1 VEWLR
6 DLFETNRIIV
16 LSVYG
21 QVFFIMGLAIA
32 LQSRKR
38 SELALARPLPWLA
51 AFGIVHGFV
60 EWGYL
65 FVPIQ
70 SGFLPPPI
78 IHGLLWAQLALKG
91 ISFAL
96 LLQCGAELLLS
107 ARAAAPGT
115 GIATSGAPSTGQTA
129 IGPFGQPWLRL
140 APSMALVLWAVGT
153 GAISIALHP
162 DFTPNIHPWLAAGQI
177 DRAIAMVGAPLAI
190 GDVLAR
196 YMLALP
202 GSALVVIGLW
212 RNAAALGPLA
222 GPPVGTALRLATV
235 AFGIYAV
242 LGGLI
247 GMDAPFPPASVINS
261 TVVRDAFGIPIE
273 VLRSVTGL
281 VIAVAVIRVLDL
293 FEQETDRALADARR
307 NALLLRERERIGR
320 DLHDGIIQSI
330 YAVGLHVEEASAAL
344 GQTSGQIS
352 GHTTGQISG
361 HTTGQP
367 KGQADDQV
375 QPRLQ
380 TVMSELNRITGD
392 IRSYIFDLRS
402 ADLESRDAEEI
413 FATVAE
419 ELRAN
424 TLIDLDLR
432 VEGDYRPKLTGEQ
445 AEQLRHIAQEA
456 FSNVLRH
463 ARAKRVEVT
472 LRCTRRQFTV
482 EIQDDGV
489 GYDPEAA
496 PARSRR
502 GGAQGLAN
510 IRRRAEILGARL
522 SMRSQ
527 PGQGSALSLTMPV
540 TATRRSA

>member
-21 QVFFIMGLAIA
+21 QVFFVMGLAIA

-51 AFGIVHGFV
+51 AFGIVHGFT

-65 FVPIQ
+65 FIPIQ

-78 IHGLLWAQLALKG
+78 INALLYAQLWLKG
-91 ISFAL
+91 LSFAL

-107 ARAAAPGT
+107 ARSAPESS
-115 GIATSGAPSTGQTA
+115 AM
-129 IGPFGQPWLRL
+129 GPLNLPWLRL
-140 APSMALVLWAVGT
+140 APSVALAMWAVGT
-153 GAISIALHP
+153 AAISIVLHP
-162 DFTPNIHPWLAAGQI
+162 DFMPSSHPWLDAGQI
-177 DRAIAMVGAPLAI
+177 DQAIASVGAPLAI

-202 GSALVVIGLW
+202 GAALVVIGLW
-212 RNAAALGPLA
+212 RNAGALGPLA
-222 GPPVGTALRLATV
+222 GPPVGAALRLATV
-235 AFGIYAV
+235 AFGVYAV
-242 LGGLI
+242 LAGLI
-247 GMDAPFPPASVINS
+247 GMPVPFPPASVLNS
-261 TVVRDAFGIPIE
+261 SVIRDVLGVPIE

-281 VIAVAVIRVLDL
+281 VLAIAVIRILDL
-293 FEQETDRALADARR
+293 FEQETDRALAGARR

-330 YAVGLHVEEASAAL
+330 YAVGLHVEEASAAMRS
-344 GQTSGQIS
+344 GDQTA
-352 GHTTGQISG
+352 
-361 HTTGQP
+361 
-367 KGQADDQV
+367 KADEQV
-375 QPRLQ
+375 QHRLQ
-380 TVMSELNRITGD
+380 TVMSELNRISGD

-432 VEGDYRPKLTGEQ
+432 VEGDYRPRLTVEQ

-463 ARAKRVEVT
+463 ARANRVEVI

-482 EIQDDGV
+482 EICDDGV
-489 GYDPEAA
+489 GYDAEAA
-496 PARSRR
+496 ATRSRR
-502 GGAQGLAN
+502 GNAQGLSN
-510 IRRRAEILGARL
+510 MRRRAEILGATL
-522 SMRSQ
+522 VTKSV
-527 PGQGSALSLTMPV
+527 PGQGSSLSLTMPV
-540 TATRRSA
+540 SAARRA